1 MQYFWKVPIFF
12 LFNVLVFTRVNINVW
27 KLHLYQIL
35 HSLMPESRDI
45 TKEKNK
51 SSGVQFSYHETFII
65 YPLAHIVGRN
75 IGTISLKKCC
85 EKDFHD
91 FV

>member
-1 MQYFWKVPIFF
+1 
-12 LFNVLVFTRVNINVW
+12 
-27 KLHLYQIL
+27 
-35 HSLMPESRDI
+35 MPESRDI
-45 TKEKNK
+45 TKDKNK
-51 SSGVQFSYHETFII
+51 SPGVQFSYCETFTI

>member
-1 MQYFWKVPIFF
+1 
-12 LFNVLVFTRVNINVW
+12 
-27 KLHLYQIL
+27 
-35 HSLMPESRDI
+35 MPESRDI